1 MLGSGNC
8 LSPGRGWYEQ
18 QGLSVFREGW
28 LLGYGT
34 VSVQRGCRRVFRHR
48 GTFVN
53 VKGVW
58 LGDRK
63 FMCGGW
69 GEGCENAEIYVQ
81 HSPISTSLIPGPAGA
96 IGPQGPSGARGPPGL
111 KGDRG
116 TPGERGAKGESGLA
130 GKEALE
136 APVGYR
142 AGRRPYL
149 AQLSSQV
156 EKAMAPHSSTLA
168 WKIPWTEEPSR
179 LQSMGS
185 RRVGYD

>member
-8 LSPGRGWYEQ
+8 LSPGRWWYEQ

-53 VKGVW
+53 VEGVW

-63 FMCGGW
+63 SMCGGW

-136 APVGYR
+136 APARVRGSEE
-142 AGRRPYL
+142 AL
-149 AQLSSQV
+149 FSSAVLSGG
-156 EKAMAPHSSTLA
+156 KGNGTP
-168 WKIPWTEEPSR
+168 
-179 LQSMGS
+179 LQYSCLENPMDG
-185 RRVGYD
+185 GA